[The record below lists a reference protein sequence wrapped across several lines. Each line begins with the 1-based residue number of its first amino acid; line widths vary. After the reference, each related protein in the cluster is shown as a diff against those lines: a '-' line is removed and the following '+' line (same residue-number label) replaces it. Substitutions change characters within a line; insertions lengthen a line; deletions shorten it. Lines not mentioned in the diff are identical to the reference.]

1 MKKCLSII
9 AAVLLLLAAGSC
21 SSFSNRGE
29 VNNPMIGSA
38 NQTSLSVDR
47 VLLTDSATVLDCV
60 VHFNPGMWVR
70 IASTS
75 AILADGVA
83 YQLESCD
90 GIEADAQVT
99 IPDSGVIRFAL
110 RFPPVPADVKSI
122 DFSEQIADGWRMWDI
137 DLTGEANHD
146 KNLAELPSSL
156 RDAALPDKFPE
167 PVIAFADSTTVNIHL
182 LGYKPEM
189 GKKLYWGVNTVS
201 GQYGT
206 DSPVDVNADGTAT
219 VKLDIAMPS
228 SFFVIGFS
236 YDMGGQLNGGC
247 LLSPGETAD
256 LYIDTHILGI
266 RNMNERSGGDRLNCP
281 DDYMWS
287 FSDGYYPDFGRAL
300 RNRHAMEF
308 YTGNYGDYNMDGDQY
323 TAYILDD
330 YKRLREAIESDSTIS
345 EPVRDYHLT
354 MLDGDLIYGTV
365 NARNILGRNYMSVNN
380 AWGKRMPEGAVKMSL
395 SPENVKQIASFIDF
409 NDKNLLLYSS
419 IGYMLGSTIWE
430 DAGVDAGII
439 RLAGLYKNAYVEA
452 DRAELNDATVAELRT
467 LSAPLADAVAA
478 HYKARKAELDAV
490 DMSMISRTPDVASDK
505 LLEAIV
511 APHKGKVVM
520 VDLWNTWCG
529 PCRGAL
535 AENEP
540 EKDGDLSSDDI
551 VWIYIADESSPMPQY
566 VKMIKDIRGIHYRL
580 TSDQIAAIRKQFDVD
595 GIPYYILVDRKGKA
609 TGRPD
614 LRDHTLFKKTILSEL

>member
-1 MKKCLSII
+1 M
-9 AAVLLLLAAGSC
+9 A
-21 SSFSNRGE
+21 
-29 VNNPMIGSA
+29 P
-38 NQTSLSVDR
+38 
-47 VLLTDSATVLDCV
+47 
-60 VHFNPGMWVR
+60 
-70 IASTS
+70 
-75 AILADGVA
+75 
-83 YQLESCD
+83 
-90 GIEADAQVT
+90 
-99 IPDSGVIRFAL
+99 
-110 RFPPVPADVKSI
+110 
-122 DFSEQIADGWRMWDI
+122 
-137 DLTGEANHD
+137 
-146 KNLAELPSSL
+146 
-156 RDAALPDKFPE
+156 
-167 PVIAFADSTTVNIHL
+167 
-182 LGYKPEM
+182 
-189 GKKLYWGVNTVS
+189 
-201 GQYGT
+201 

-540 EKDGDLSSDDI
+540 EKDGDLIIRRRCVCSVRSLLFTPARD
-551 VWIYIADESSPMPQY
+551 YHPQ
-566 VKMIKDIRGIHYRL
+566 
-580 TSDQIAAIRKQFDVD
+580 
-595 GIPYYILVDRKGKA
+595 
-609 TGRPD
+609 
-614 LRDHTLFKKTILSEL
+614 